1 MAQYNIIGITKEGSV
16 FLIAVEGKDNP
27 IKVDCR
33 DMSITSYTGRTVK
46 NFPASVTTERLDN
59 TTRWAVDTIK
69 DRIRGYGI
77 SDFQRLEMFIQYL
90 DLITNP
96 RNIPSECPQGY
107 IKWVQDNG
115 RDISRSSLND
125 FRAEKQIA
133 QMPKTKREVYDKLI
147 ENWNSDCN
155 LVEWWVQLTDEK
167 LITKF
172 AQMFKA
178 SLKEF
183 TWNLSA
189 DLEEWHYTIIR
200 NRLGQ
205 QVGGENWVDLL
216 DGNRG
221 FKHNLKNFISLR
233 DKERNDKILA
243 TENRFRKIT
252 ELSNDKFLIIV
263 PSDMEEFTQEGKMQN
278 NCVGSYYHDSMARGE
293 NFIYFIRKRSM
304 PNRSYI
310 TNRFNVKYDH
320 YTVETRMVNNNDN
333 NDREARELI
342 KISVLKNCM
351 DEPKE
356 LATVLAERTHSEVV
370 QVIGKKI
377 VLYKESK
384 NKKKI
389 ELPK

>member
-27 IKVDCR
+27 IKYNCR
-33 DMSITSYTGRTVK
+33 DGSITSYTGRTVK
-46 NFPASVTTERLDN
+46 NFPASVTADNLDC
-59 TTRWAVDTIK
+59 TTRWAVETIK

-77 SDFQRLEMFIQYL
+77 SDFQRLEMFIQHL
-90 DLITNP
+90 DLVTNP
-96 RNIPSECPQGY
+96 RNIPNECPQGF
-107 IKWVQDNG
+107 IQWVLDNG
-115 RDISRSSLND
+115 RDISRASLND
-125 FRAEKQIA
+125 FIAEKQIS
-133 QMPKTKREVYDKLI
+133 QMSKVKREVYEKLI
-147 ENWNSDCN
+147 DNWSTESTI
-155 LVEWWVQLTDEK
+155 VTWWVQLTDEK

-172 AQMFKA
+172 TQMFKA

-189 DLEEWHYTIIR
+189 DLEEWHYVVIR

-205 QVGGENWVDLL
+205 EVGGENWVDLL

-221 FKHNLKNFISLR
+221 FKHNTKNLINLR
-233 DKERNDKILA
+233 DKERNEKILA

-263 PSDMEEFTQEGKMQN
+263 PSEMEEFTKEGKMQN

-293 NFIYFIRKRSM
+293 NFIYFIRKASN

-310 TNRFNVKYDH
+310 TNRFNVKYDR

-333 NDREARELI
+333 TDREARELI
-342 KISVLKNCM
+342 KRI
-351 DEPKE
+351 DEMIRAIIK
-356 LATVLAERTHSEVV
+356 AEEESE
-370 QVIGKKI
+370 
-377 VLYKESK
+377 E
-384 NKKKI
+384 
-389 ELPK
+389 

>member
-27 IKVDCR
+27 IKIDCR

-59 TTRWAVDTIK
+59 TTRWAVETVK
-69 DRIRGYGI
+69 DRVRGYGI

-90 DLITNP
+90 DLISNP
-96 RNIPSECPQGY
+96 RNIPNECPQGY

-115 RDISRSSLND
+115 RDISRSSLSD
-125 FRAEKQIA
+125 FIAEKQIS
-133 QMPKTKREVYDKLI
+133 QMPKVKREVYDKLT

-155 LVEWWVQLTDEK
+155 LVQWWVQLTDEK

-189 DLEEWHYTIIR
+189 DLEEWHYAIIR

-221 FKHNLKNFISLR
+221 FKYNLKNFINLR

-263 PSDMEEFTQEGKMQN
+263 PSEMEEFTQEGKMQN

-293 NFIYFIRKRSM
+293 NFIYFIRKTST

-310 TNRFNVKYDH
+310 KNRFNIKYDH
-320 YTVETRMVNNNDN
+320 YTVEKRMVNNNDN

-342 KISVLKNCM
+342 KSIDEMIRAILK
-351 DEPKE
+351 
-356 LATVLAERTHSEVV
+356 AEEESE
-370 QVIGKKI
+370 
-377 VLYKESK
+377 E
-384 NKKKI
+384 
-389 ELPK
+389 